1 MNILFFLAILLT
13 SVVGLIEQRALVWIL
28 FLSLFGMLYMAWEK
42 KSKNKKFT
50 PKSADFKE
58 LEKAKKS
65 RIKVEDKKHSYIDDQ
80 IAYIREEWGYTKA
93 QEKIVT
99 DFLEK
104 RAYGTMYNKLS
115 ASLLPQMIL
124 LIENCNS
131 KEKKGCKREVSAR
144 LRELTTVM
152 KDELK
157 KKKIGTQE
165 NFETTMEVYDYL
177 MQEVK

>member
-1 MNILFFLAILLT
+1 MNILFFLALFLT
-13 SVVGLIEQRALVWIL
+13 SIVGLVEQRALVWIL
-28 FLSLFGMLYMAWEK
+28 FLSLLGMLYMAWEK
-42 KSKNKKFT
+42 KKNKKEFK

-65 RIKVEDKKHSYIDDQ
+65 RMKVEDKKHSYIDDQ
-80 IAYIREEWGYTKA
+80 IAYIGEQWGYTKA

-104 RAYGTMYNKLS
+104 RAYGTIYNKLS

-124 LIENCNS
+124 LIENCNA
-131 KEKKGCKREVSAR
+131 ENKKGCKRDVSAR
-144 LRELTTVM
+144 LRELTTIM
-152 KDELK
+152 KEELK
-157 KKKIGTQE
+157 KKKIGTKE

-177 MQEVK
+177 MNEVK

>member
-1 MNILFFLAILLT
+1 MNILFFLALFLT
-13 SVVGLIEQRALVWIL
+13 SIVGLIAQNALIWIL
-28 FLSLFGMLYMAWEK
+28 FLSLLGMLYMAWEK
-42 KSKNKKFT
+42 KSNNKKFI

-58 LEKAKKS
+58 LEKLKKS
-65 RIKVEDKKHSYIDDQ
+65 RIKVENKKHSYLDDQ
-80 IAYIREEWGYTKA
+80 IAYIRKEWGYTKA

-104 RAYGTMYNKLS
+104 RAYGTIYNKLS

-131 KEKKGCKREVSAR
+131 KEKKGCKREVSSR
-144 LRELTTVM
+144 LRELTNLM
-152 KDELK
+152 KEELK
-157 KKKIGTQE
+157 KKKTGTQE